1 MSHFYETKAARTVAM
16 GLVAERAAAL
26 PPQTDADDL
35 FTVVGGRVLLRQII
49 GEVTIQIGN
58 VANNTNLEFN
68 PDDAA
73 RGDLCAV
80 LDIDND
86 AVGTVY
92 GITGTAAN
100 AMLDGTVIVAK
111 QATELILKPGVIE
124 LHCAGNSG
132 TGAIKWT
139 VVYVP
144 IDDGAHI
151 QVS

>member
-1 MSHFYETKAARTVAM
+1 MGVFYESKAARTVAM
-16 GLVAERAAAL
+16 GLAVERAAAL
-26 PPQTDADDL
+26 PPQTDLDDL
-35 FTVVGGRVLLRQII
+35 FNVVGGRVLLKQIV
-49 GEVTIQIGN
+49 GEVTTEIGN

-68 PDDAA
+68 PDDAVV
-73 RGDLCAV
+73 GDLCAV
-80 LDIDND
+80 LDIDSD
-86 AVGTVY
+86 AVGTLY

-124 LHCAGNSG
+124 LHCAGSSL

-144 IDDGAHI
+144 IDDGAY
-151 QVS
+151 VEAV

>member
-1 MSHFYETKAARTVAM
+1 MAKFYETKAARTVAM

-26 PPQTDADDL
+26 PPQSTLANL
-35 FTVVGGRVLLRQII
+35 FNVVGGRVLLRQII
-49 GEVTIQIGN
+49 GEVTTQIGN

-68 PDDAA
+68 PTDAA

-100 AMLDGTVIVAK
+100 AMLDGTVSVAK

-124 LHCAGNSG
+124 LHCAGSSV

-144 IDDGAHI
+144 IDDGAYI
-151 QVS
+151 EAA